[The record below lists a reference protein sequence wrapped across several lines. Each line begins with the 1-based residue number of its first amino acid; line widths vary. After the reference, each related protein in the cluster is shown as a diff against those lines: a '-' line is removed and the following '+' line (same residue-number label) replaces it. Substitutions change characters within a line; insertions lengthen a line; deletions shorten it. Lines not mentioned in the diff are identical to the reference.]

1 MMLSQETLLTWILL
15 CPLIGAVL
23 CSTLLRHFHVKLV
36 SLFATSAIFI
46 PFLMTLCLLSFE
58 SLSFKL
64 VLFDWIRI
72 NSLSENL
79 NINFTLSFD
88 RLSSVFLLIITG
100 VGSCIHFYSTE
111 YMKDEKAVHRFFSYL
126 NLFVFSML
134 VLVLGGNMLVTFLGW
149 EGVGL
154 CSYLLIGYWFQSKE
168 NSLAALKAFIMNRIG
183 DVGFLI
189 AMFIAYNLFG
199 SIDYGTLLQVTKD
212 LPSEFWSSHN
222 ALITCF
228 GLSLFLAV
236 SGKSAQIPLYTWLPD
251 AMAGPTPV
259 SALIHAATM
268 VTAGIYLMTRTS
280 FLLVHSSITM
290 QSIAILGAATCFLG
304 AIIALFQNDIKKVL
318 AYSTVS
324 QLGYMVMACGVG
336 AFEYGVGHVVTHAF
350 FKALLFLGA
359 GSVIHA
365 MHHEQDIRKMGG
377 LLKKMPVTGV
387 CFIFGTFAICGIP
400 PFSGFFSKDM
410 ILSACLTF
418 PYGSSLLWA
427 IGLVTAALTAIY
439 MFRLTTLVFFGESR
453 SIHYDKIKETNLFM
467 LVPLCL
473 LAFFALFSG
482 VIILPEFLTTHSP
495 FISNWLFDEVHF
507 VETIMGHQ
515 NFTHL
520 SHLKE
525 GLLMA
530 ATLGIVLIG
539 AGFSFWFYR
548 QRGLHGDA
556 RIQKISPKVF
566 SFLKNKCFIDELYE
580 FCLLKPIAL
589 LSQIL
594 KSLIET
600 LCLNVLVNRF
610 ALSFKTS
617 THLLS
622 DAQSGDIRTYSK
634 VVFVSLIVFGAL
646 ILSTLYL

>member
-1 MMLSQETLLTWILL
+1 MSLSQDILLTLILL
-15 CPLIGAVL
+15 CPLIGSVL
-23 CSTLLRHFHVKLV
+23 CSTLLRNFHIKLV
-36 SLFATSAIFI
+36 SLVATSAIFI
-46 PFLMTLCLLSFE
+46 PFLMTLLLLSFD
-58 SLSFKL
+58 SLSFQ
-64 VLFDWIRI
+64 VILFDWINI
-72 NSLSENL
+72 NSLHETL
-79 NINFTLSFD
+79 NINFSLKFD

-100 VGSCIHFYSTE
+100 VASCIHFYSTE

-154 CSYLLIGYWFQSKE
+154 CSYLLIGYWYQSKE
-168 NSLAALKAFIMNRIG
+168 NSSAALKAFLMNRIG
-183 DVGFLI
+183 DIGFLI

-199 SIDYGTLLQVTKD
+199 SIDYETIFQAAKV
-212 LPSEFWSSHN
+212 LPSEFWTSHN
-222 ALITCF
+222 IMITCF

-280 FLLVHSSITM
+280 FLLVHSDVAM

-304 AIIALFQNDIKKVL
+304 AIIAVFQNDIKKVL

-350 FKALLFLGA
+350 FKALLFLAA

-377 LLKKMPVTGV
+377 LLKKMPVTGL
-387 CFIFGTFAICGIP
+387 CFIIGTLAISGIP

-418 PYGSSLLWA
+418 PYGSTLLWTV
-427 IGLVTAALTAIY
+427 GFVTAALTAFY

-453 SIHYDKIKETNLFM
+453 ALHFHKIKETNFYM
-467 LVPLCL
+467 LIPLCL

-482 VIILPEFLTTHSP
+482 VIILPEFLTTHRA
-495 FISNWLFDEVHF
+495 FISDWLSPNLYSSQR
-507 VETIMGHQ
+507 IMGFE
-515 NFTHL
+515 NFTGL

-525 GLLMA
+525 SLYMA
-530 ATLGIVLIG
+530 ATFAIVLLGG
-539 AGFSFWFYR
+539 AFSFWFYKS
-548 QRGLHGDA
+548 GIEGDKKL
-556 RIQKISPKVF
+556 QKLSPKVF
-566 SFLKNKCFIDELYE
+566 FFLKNKCFVDEFYE
-580 FCLLKPIAL
+580 LCFIKPFEAL
-589 LSQIL
+589 CEIL
-594 KSLIET
+594 KRLIEK
-600 LCLNVLVNRF
+600 LFLNVFVSHF
-610 ALSFKTS
+610 SISFKTC

-622 DAQSGDIRTYSK
+622 DAQTGDIRAYSK
-634 VVFVSLIVFGAL
+634 VIFISLIVFGTVV
-646 ILSTLYL
+646 LSTLFL